1 MTTAVQEAFG
11 ELQER
16 MAELC
21 QNAVDPLEVTAGLEA
36 DGINDDGARR
46 YGHGDVFALAE
57 DLYDQ
62 TPRRPPVPDADEAP
76 WRAVPWRH
84 LLRGV
89 LFGLPGLCFFAAEP
103 VLARSAAGVLLV
115 LSLLLSWTLSQ
126 GTAYL
131 GYVRL
136 GLGNRAAAARV
147 LRYGLAAGVLVV
159 MPVTALAG
167 AVLAAGTAATALA
180 IGLCGY
186 LLSAMVVQVHSGE
199 RRLFLALMPGA
210 VSVIV
215 YLALHGLG
223 TPQTVPPWVWGSWL
237 TTLLATVALAI
248 VCTSGAG
255 RPAGRVATLRDVVSA
270 LPFAVFGLLTG
281 GLLTFTLLCAI
292 AGRPVPSGAT
302 TVAVLALSLSM
313 GVAEWI
319 LYVYRRRVHDLL
331 RVHTDIGG
339 FARAARAALAGAL
352 ARYIASLTALVAA
365 IAPLAGVPLTAATLR
380 ILLGYVGL
388 GGAFFIAL
396 VLQACGR
403 VGVVLAASASALLA
417 EAASATGVPGLDPGT
432 VQLVVAA
439 GLLLVLTTYAGAV
452 LARATS
458 HR

>member
-1 MTTAVQEAFG
+1 MTTAVQDAFG

-16 MAELC
+16 MADLC
-21 QNAVDPLEVTAGLEA
+21 GNAVDPLEVTAGLEA

-46 YGHGDVFALAE
+46 YGHTDVFALAE
-57 DLYDQ
+57 DLYDRS
-62 TPRRPPVPDADEAP
+62 PRHPPVPEAVEAP

-115 LSLLLSWTLSQ
+115 VSLLLSWTLSQ

-131 GYVRL
+131 GYIRL

-167 AVLAAGTAATALA
+167 AVLAAGPAATGLAL
-180 IGLCGY
+180 GLCGY
-186 LLSAMVVQVHSGE
+186 LLSAMVVQVHNGE

-210 VSVIV
+210 ASVIV

-223 TPQTVPPWVWGSWL
+223 TPTAVPPWVWGSWL
-237 TTLLATVALAI
+237 TTLLATVVLAI
-248 VCTSGAG
+248 VATAGAG

-302 TVAVLALSLSM
+302 TVAVLSLSLSM

-331 RVHTDIGG
+331 RVHTDIAG

-352 ARYIASLTALVAA
+352 ARYLASLTALVAA
-365 IAPLAGVPLTAATLR
+365 IAPLAGLPLTAATLR
-380 ILLGYVGL
+380 ILLGFVGL

-403 VGVVLAASASALLA
+403 VGVVIAASASALLT
-417 EAASATGVPGLDPGT
+417 EVASAVGVPGADPGT
-432 VQLVVAA
+432 VQMAVAA
-439 GLLLVLTTYAGAV
+439 GLLLVLMVYAGTV